1 MGDPEA
7 PPARQRRLLPQL
19 PSDRADS
26 PAGPEVARKSSP
38 GPPESTGPVA
48 AQEDLE
54 PDSLSDA
61 SGSDGGRGHERSRSA
76 QEEPVPR
83 QSGQEGLVWTR
94 GRRSPRSPGEPAPTS
109 FFIGDR
115 DGEAAASRKPG
126 AAPEDAEG
134 PGRVAPPTAPL
145 RDGVYVSANGR
156 LMVQLRPGRSPEP
169 EAPSFARQQSFTKE
183 PSSGPPAPG
192 PLPHIPSHP
201 LLQDLAAT
209 RAARMELRCQDTQLF
224 LQETETALA
233 ALEAQLLAKAAPED
247 SLSGDSDVDTGSTVS
262 LLSGTHGTSPAGPP
276 KDKMPLSPPGAPGA
290 GSRSPETRLGEPQRS
305 TGPPEPSC
313 GDASSRL
320 AGRRGPTPQG
330 SLDWPDGERNSG
342 SDLLASDPET
352 AAGGRPTPR
361 RKPQVPLTSPAARE
375 ERGRASSAQK
385 VQQALTRSN
394 SLSTPRPTRASRLR
408 RARLGDASDTE
419 AADGDRVSPAHPE
432 PVGRPA
438 PEQTK
443 KLSRLDILAMPRK
456 RAGSFTGHS
465 DSEPAPRSGFSGR
478 SMESYCASR
487 KPNMADARAAAK
499 KTASSAAPRQPFS
512 RARPGSARYSN
523 ARRRQQGSDCAS
535 TSEEESGSHQ
545 GSPKHTRPRAS
556 TATQTPRAGG
566 SGHGRPRAP
575 GVRDTDDEE
584 EGTNPYGFI
593 VQTAEI
599 QEIARLSQTLVKD
612 VAILAREIHDVAG
625 DGDMLGTPTNAP
637 STPAST
643 ISAHEELVQRIPEAS
658 LNFQKVPPGSLSS
671 QDLDQNMNSSRQDTM
686 SHRTRPWSREE
697 VIFDNLIL
705 NPVSQ
710 LSQAI
715 RENTEH
721 LAQKMKIL
729 FQNSGHAWEDL
740 EARINAENEVPI
752 LKTSNKEISSIL
764 KELRR
769 VQKQLEVI
777 NAIVDPSGNLDLLT
791 GSRGC
796 GGVGPLG
803 KSRPV
808 APSPSS
814 PPSALPLC
822 SFPPRAS
829 CGSPGLPDPAF
840 LPDFL
845 PDSERFLI

>member
-26 PAGPEVARKSSP
+26 PAGPEAARKSGP

-109 FFIGDR
+109 FFIGDQ

-126 AAPEDAEG
+126 AASENAEG
-134 PGRVAPPTAPL
+134 PGRVVPPTAPL

-156 LMVQLRPGRSPEP
+156 LVVQLRPGRSPEP

-209 RAARMELRCQDTQLF
+209 RAARVELRCQDTQLF

-262 LLSGTHGTSPAGPP
+262 LLSGTHGTSPAGLP

-290 GSRSPETRLGEPQRS
+290 GSHNPETRLGEPQRS

-352 AAGGRPTPR
+352 AAGARPTPR

-419 AADGDRVSPAHPE
+419 AVDGERVSSAHPE
-432 PVGRPA
+432 PIGRPA

-512 RARPGSARYSN
+512 RARPGSARYSSECG
-523 ARRRQQGSDCAS
+523 AGPVPRLPSLLGPRQGSIYYSWWDWSCGVQPCTWEGAVLRRPQPAQSLQRWGVLELTLGLHGPAPLCTGDGCGLCRLGPTTTQPAPCSVCAS
-535 TSEEESGSHQ
+535 CCLRLGSLELSGRAVSRVPWCTGPPWVLSTTLLLEFPRCSAPPAGIRLCIHLRGGVWVPSGFPQTHASSCLNSHADPA
-545 GSPKHTRPRAS
+545 GWWLWTRP
-556 TATQTPRAGG
+556 TAGSWHPR
-566 SGHGRPRAP
+566 
-575 GVRDTDDEE
+575 
-584 EGTNPYGFI
+584 
-593 VQTAEI
+593 
-599 QEIARLSQTLVKD
+599 
-612 VAILAREIHDVAG
+612 
-625 DGDMLGTPTNAP
+625 
-637 STPAST
+637 
-643 ISAHEELVQRIPEAS
+643 
-658 LNFQKVPPGSLSS
+658 
-671 QDLDQNMNSSRQDTM
+671 
-686 SHRTRPWSREE
+686 HR
-697 VIFDNLIL
+697 
-705 NPVSQ
+705 
-710 LSQAI
+710 
-715 RENTEH
+715 
-721 LAQKMKIL
+721 
-729 FQNSGHAWEDL
+729 
-740 EARINAENEVPI
+740 
-752 LKTSNKEISSIL
+752 
-764 KELRR
+764 
-769 VQKQLEVI
+769 
-777 NAIVDPSGNLDLLT
+777 
-791 GSRGC
+791 
-796 GGVGPLG
+796 
-803 KSRPV
+803 
-808 APSPSS
+808 
-814 PPSALPLC
+814 
-822 SFPPRAS
+822 
-829 CGSPGLPDPAF
+829 
-840 LPDFL
+840 
-845 PDSERFLI
+845 